1 MASKPAKKTVS
12 TKAPVKS
19 AKPAVK
25 APAKKAPAK
34 SAVKS
39 SASIIPKNAL
49 PKIKAIVGREILDSR
64 GNPTVEVDVTLVDG
78 SFGRAAVPSGASTGS
93 YEAIELRDGDKKRY
107 LGKGV
112 LKAVSNVNVQLRKAL
127 VGKQFNQETLD
138 ARMIEL
144 DGTHNKAVLGANAIL
159 GISLAFS
166 HAAAKSQKKPLY
178 KYFADIAKTGKP
190 MSLPLPMM
198 NILNG
203 GKHAEKSTDL
213 QEFMVMP
220 VGAKSWAQALQMGA
234 EVFHT
239 LKKILHDRGLGT
251 TTGDEG
257 GYAPSLGNNE
267 NALKVIIEAIEKA
280 GYKPGTD
287 IGIAIDAASTELYKA
302 GADSVT
308 ADVANGI
315 TGETK
320 NGTYELTSENRT
332 LSTPE
337 MVAFYQDWL
346 TKYPIVSI
354 EDGFSEDDWAG
365 YEQLTKSSGKKVQIV
380 GDDLFVTNI
389 DRLKTGIER
398 KAGNSILIKLN
409 QIGSVT
415 ETIAAIKM
423 ANAAKMTCVISH
435 RSGETE
441 DTTISHFVV
450 GLGCGQIKTGSL
462 CRTDRVAKY
471 NELLRIEEQL
481 GKKAVFAG
489 KNAFKA

>member
-1 MASKPAKKTVS
+1 MKAK
-12 TKAPVKS
+12 AS
-19 AKPAVK
+19 AKPA
-25 APAKKAPAK
+25 
-34 SAVKS
+34 SAL
-39 SASIIPKNAL
+39 PKNAL

-64 GNPTVEVDVTLVDG
+64 ENPTVEVDVTLADG

-107 LGKGV
+107 GGKGV
-112 LKAVSNVNVQLRKAL
+112 LKAVKNVNEALRKAL

-138 ARMIEL
+138 RRMIEL

-234 EVFHT
+234 EVFHA
-239 LKKILHDRGLGT
+239 LKKILHDRGLST

-267 NALKVIIEAIEKA
+267 GSLKVILEAIEKA
-280 GYKPGTD
+280 GYKAGTD
-287 IGIAIDAASTELYKA
+287 IAIAIDAAASELYKPGEGSIA
-302 GADSVT
+302 GNSV
-308 ADVANGI
+308 NGS
-315 TGETK
+315 
-320 NGTYELTSENRT
+320 YELASEKRN
-332 LSTPE
+332 LSTEE
-337 MVAFYQDWL
+337 MVSFYADWL

-354 EDGFSEDDWAG
+354 EDGFGEDDWKG
-365 YEQLTKSSGKKVQIV
+365 YELMTKQCGKKVQIV

-389 DRLKTGIER
+389 DRLKKGIDT

-415 ETIAAIKM
+415 ETIAAVKM
-423 ANAAKMTCVISH
+423 ANAAKMTSVISH

-441 DTTISHFVV
+441 DTTIAHFVV

-489 KNAFKA
+489 RNAFKA